1 MNKKITL
8 LLIIESIF
16 SYSGALRY
24 DIPFIDYQSFALNNG
39 KFKVGNE
46 NINIYKYDGTKVG
59 IIEKMPNF
67 DGVNKEANY
76 SYLDDPQI
84 LSGVKHIG
92 NLHFGYEFLS
102 RHIRRDVN
110 LYENNNNIFSK
121 NDSEL
126 TTEEYYRRRNEIK
139 KFSEIAEGKEYM
151 PIGTDWAIV
160 RLDRVL
166 HDGTQNEVLY
176 DLSKLSIGDLVAR
189 MGRGNTTISN
199 ENGTMTR
206 VNRTYTGGLNKITYF
221 ASDPFET
228 RINISFSRIPVTV
241 MDIGTNNGDSGSPLF
256 WWDKDNKKWLYL
268 ANNSAGNGASET
280 NPWHVY
286 SVLRS
291 NVSKYKEIKN
301 KTNSNEISNAYN
313 VVFNNNKLIVDGKEI
328 YFDKNFIND
337 DTSLNFYKVKNQVFN
352 IPNLTIQVLS
362 KTNTNEARLEFKEDT
377 KIDGIADLKAA
388 GYVVAEGKTLTY
400 KLKINEGNVV
410 RKIGKGTLHVN
421 STGNN
426 EGDINIGEG
435 TLVLSNAGGYG
446 AKNVRVAKGA
456 TVKIMSADQLNKNNI
471 YFGLRGGKLD
481 LNGNNLNFEDI
492 YHIDSDAEINNSN
505 SQKSNFTL
513 SAKGEQDRV
522 YLGSFKGN
530 LDVTYTPT
538 NETKWELRGNSEIN
552 GNLNINKGKVKVIG
566 DNVIVGADNDV
577 LENEYIRARFKSNE
591 VSVNTN
597 LEIGRAAEIES
608 NINVKNGAR
617 LDANLEGI
625 VKDKQG
631 KLDFVNGKTEEEI
644 NKSKILG
651 NINFENNNTFNMN
664 VENNNKLEIDAKLS
678 GSANITKKGDGVA
691 EINSKDNSI
700 AGNITVEKGRLKVE
714 EKTSLG
720 NTVSLINGNAILEVE
735 NRVDFSNLL
744 DRIDKNSSGVLS
756 LGEDVPILDTKY
768 KNYPKLYLGTTK
780 NITIGSDNIKI
791 SDEIKTINLGG
802 DNGSVTLKGMHLSK
816 DAKNIN
822 IEDGTKVLIDKVLD
836 DNKFKFVVKNGSVNI
851 REILTKNRIIDLQYG
866 NFADYSSND
875 IILQNSEGVLELEN
889 ENTSET
895 DMYIGAKENT
905 TVTVN
910 NITTS
915 GDYKLSGRGN
925 LIVNSNLL
933 DKNIVVDGQRS
944 TSGTVKINTENPS
957 YTGNITVMGN
967 REGSENGNITL
978 IVDKENVLGKDNKFL
993 IKDGGVLDVKGTKLN
1008 LKLDDANNQ
1017 RGSIVNSGSGISEL
1031 NLLVENNLKIN
1042 NLISGD
1048 IKVIKRGNADLEF
1061 INIDNKLKELD
1072 ITSGTLNVNVNAL
1085 KGTNI
1090 NIKENTRAN
1099 INIDAN
1105 MKTVNNEGTINLNDS
1120 VLTLDKYNPSK
1131 TSIIN
1136 LFLNNRESLLNI
1148 NSTDSSEKVN
1158 MNIYLGS
1165 NINKDKEIVIGSLP
1179 NEINLLN
1186 SSDLSNMY
1194 RYKLVKR
1201 DMLALLTKI
1210 IEEKQVNKLWFLNE
1224 LNLLSSSV
1232 TPSKFESGIY
1242 ASFVNYT
1249 KKDNKEDSIYKNDLS
1264 SNGVKLNLE
1273 ILNKVKNIDI
1283 LSGFDF
1289 STMYTSVT
1297 TKTEDKDVDSRF
1309 LVTEILP
1316 KIGVKYGMFRV
1327 EGRLGYINVYDT
1339 VNSKN
1344 IHMIKHN
1351 LDLYI
1356 NPVFKVTK
1364 DLDIEYM
1371 NTLGYVINP
1380 IISSNYEET
1389 IENASPFS
1397 GRYITGVKLK
1407 HKYVDTF
1414 FDVDL
1419 GFNLAKIN
1427 IKKDNDVLE
1436 NTYTDMLRTK
1446 FSLGLDGKPTKNI
1459 LINAKF
1465 GLNLNRNTYSSYNFD
1480 LGFGYKW

>member
-313 VVFNNNKLIVDGKEI
+313 VVFNNNKLIVDGKET

-337 DTSLNFYKVKNQVFN
+337 DTSLNFYKVKNQIFN
-352 IPNLTIQVLS
+352 TPDLIIQVLGN
-362 KTNTNEARLEFKEDT
+362 TNTNEARLEFMEDT
-377 KIDGIADLKAA
+377 KIDGIADLKTA
-388 GYVVAEGKTLTY
+388 GYIVNEGKTLTY
-400 KLKINEGNVV
+400 RAKINSGNIV
-410 RKIGKGTLHVN
+410 RKIGKGTIYVN
-421 STGNN
+421 SIGNN
-426 EGDINIGEG
+426 EGEINIGEG
-435 TLVLSNAGGYG
+435 TLVLSNTGGYA
-446 AKNVRVAKGA
+446 AKNIRVAKGA
-456 TVKIMSADQLNKNNI
+456 TVKLMSSDQLNKNNI

-481 LNGNNLNFEDI
+481 LNGNNLKFEDI
-492 YHIDSDAEINNSN
+492 YHIDRDAQIINNSN
-505 SQKSNFTL
+505 NKSNFEVNL
-513 SAKGEQDRV
+513 KGNQNKV
-522 YLGSFKGN
+522 FLGSFNGN
-530 LDVTYTPT
+530 LNLKYYPENDIT
-538 NETKWELRGNSEIN
+538 WELRGESEIN
-552 GNLNINKGKVKVIG
+552 GNLNILNGKVKITG
-566 DNVIVGADNDV
+566 DNVIVGSYNEI
-577 LENEYIRARFKSNE
+577 LENEFIKAKFKSNE
-591 VSVNTN
+591 INVKTA
-597 LEIGRAAEIES
+597 LEIGRATDVES
-608 NINVKNGAR
+608 NINIENGG
-617 LDANLEGI
+617 NLSINLTGT
-625 VKDKQG
+625 VKDKEG
-631 KLDFVNGKTEEEI
+631 KLDIVDGMREEEI
-644 NKSKILG
+644 NKTKISG
-651 NINFENNNTFNMN
+651 NINFISSNGFNIN
-664 VENNNKLEIDAKLS
+664 VENNNKVEIKSKLN
-678 GSANITKKGDGVA
+678 GSANIVKNGNGVA
-691 EINSKDNSI
+691 EISSRDNTI
-700 AGNITVEKGRLKVE
+700 LGNITVEKGRLRVE
-714 EKTSLG
+714 EKSTLG
-720 NTVSLINGNAILEVE
+720 NTISLINEKAILEVE
-735 NRVDFSNLL
+735 NKVDFSNLL

-756 LGEDVPILDTKY
+756 LGEDIPILDTKY
-768 KNYPKLYLGTTK
+768 KNYPKLYLGTAK
-780 NITIGSDNIKI
+780 NISIGSDNVKI
-791 SDEIKTINLGG
+791 SDEIKNINLGG
-802 DNGSVTLKGMHLSK
+802 DSGNVTLKGLHLSK
-816 DAKNIN
+816 DVKTIN
-822 IEDGTKVLIDKVLD
+822 IEDGTKVLVDKVLD
-836 DNKFKFVVKNGSVNI
+836 DNKFKFVVKKGSVNI
-851 REILTKNRIIDLQYG
+851 REILTNNRIIDLQYG
-866 NFADYSSND
+866 NFADYVTKD
-875 IILQNSEGVLELEN
+875 IVLQNSEGVLELEN
-889 ENTSET
+889 ENIVET

-905 TVTVN
+905 SVSVD

-915 GDYKLSGRGN
+915 GDYKFSGRGN
-925 LIVNSNLL
+925 LLL
-933 DKNIVVDGQRS
+933 NTSLQSKNIVIDAQHS
-944 TSGTVKINTENPS
+944 NSGTVKINSENPS
-957 YTGNITVMGN
+957 YIGDINIKGN
-967 REGSENGNITL
+967 REGTDSGSIAL
-978 IVDKENVLGKDNKFL
+978 IVDRENVLGKDNKFI
-993 IKDGGVLDVKGTKLN
+993 IKDGGILDIRSKLN
-1008 LKLDDANNQ
+1008 LKLDVTNNS
-1017 RGSIVNSGSGISEL
+1017 RGSIVNSGNGISEL
-1031 NLLVENNLKIN
+1031 NILVDNNLKIN

-1061 INIDNKLKELD
+1061 TNIDNKVKEVD

-1085 KGTNI
+1085 KGTNL
-1090 NIKENTRAN
+1090 NIKENTIAN
-1099 INIDAN
+1099 INTDTN
-1105 MKTVNNEGTINLNDS
+1105 MKTVNNEGTINVNDS

-1136 LFLNNRESLLNI
+1136 LFLNNIESLLNI

-1436 NTYTDMLRTK
+1436 NTYIDMLRTK